1 MKSLKA
7 YLKGWSSLFC
17 YKWMLMLLYL
27 SNFIL
32 AFLAAIPVSGF
43 LGNTVGHSLS
53 LERSVEAFDYI
64 FLNELMNEYRD
75 LIISIP
81 NQSVLFVALFLLFSI
96 FLMGGVLNVLKKDQ
110 EHFSFNVF
118 LKGCAKYFWRLFRLN
133 VYFIAIQ
140 LGVLA
145 FFFFLFSV
153 ICNGLSPFEME
164 SEKQIIDALLIL
176 TPIYLLI
183 FTIISMIQDYSKIHL
198 VHQDP
203 GLLFK
208 TFRESFTIVF
218 KNFWRFF
225 FLYLLNIITLL
236 VSFGIYWFLKGL
248 FDASTMLSVFL
259 MFVIIQ
265 LFVIARVGVKMLN
278 LSSATYLYK
287 WTRIN

>member
-7 YLKGWSSLFC
+7 YFKGWSSLFR
-17 YKWMLMLLYL
+17 YKWMWMLLYL
-27 SNFIL
+27 SNFIF

-75 LIISIP
+75 LIISILD
-81 NQSVLFVALFLLFSI
+81 QSVLFVLLFLLFSV
-96 FLMGGVLNVLKKDQ
+96 FLMGGVLNILKKDQ
-110 EHFSFNVF
+110 ERFSFNVF

-133 VYFIAIQ
+133 IYFIAIQ
-140 LGVLA
+140 VGVLA
-145 FFFFLFSV
+145 IFFFLFYTL
-153 ICNGLSPFEME
+153 CNGLSPFEME
-164 SEKQIIDALLIL
+164 SEKQMIDALLVL
-176 TPIYLLI
+176 TPIYMLV

-208 TFRESFTIVF
+208 TFQESLGIVF
-218 KNFWRFF
+218 KSFWRFF

-265 LFVIARVGVKMLN
+265 FFVIARVGVKILN